1 MLVYLISG
9 AIYGFAAGVQP
20 GPLSAYLISQSLKN
34 GWQRTIPAALS
45 PLISDGPIAM
55 LALLALSRVPA
66 ELVLA
71 LRLLGGAFVLYLA
84 ADAWRAW
91 RSFPA
96 EGAVSNPSP
105 GHSMIKAAL
114 VNLLNPSPYLGWT
127 LVLGPMVLKGWG
139 EAAANGIAVVA
150 GFYATL
156 IASLTAIILVF
167 HTARNLG
174 LSVNRVLIAAS
185 AMALAG
191 FGLYQLWAGV
201 SALAAR

>member
-1 MLVYLISG
+1 
-9 AIYGFAAGVQP
+9 
-20 GPLSAYLISQSLKN
+20 
-34 GWQRTIPAALS
+34 
-45 PLISDGPIAM
+45 
-55 LALLALSRVPA
+55 
-66 ELVLA
+66 
-71 LRLLGGAFVLYLA
+71 
-84 ADAWRAW
+84 
-91 RSFPA
+91 
-96 EGAVSNPSP
+96 
-105 GHSMIKAAL
+105 
-114 VNLLNPSPYLGWT
+114 
-127 LVLGPMVLKGWG
+127 MVLKGWG